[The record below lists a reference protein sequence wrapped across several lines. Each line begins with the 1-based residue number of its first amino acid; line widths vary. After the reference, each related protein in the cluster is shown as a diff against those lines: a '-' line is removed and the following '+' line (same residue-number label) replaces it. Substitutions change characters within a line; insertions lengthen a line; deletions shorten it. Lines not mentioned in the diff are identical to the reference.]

1 VNAKFSSI
9 SKRGQ
14 TTLRSP
20 LRIYKEAPCPALST
34 IVRRFLVIE
43 FPTSYHDVHLP
54 DSDAVAAFS
63 FRGVCRINGDQSA
76 PPTAFT
82 GPRDFLRAHEHR
94 DSHAVLL
101 VIFTPV
107 GAHTFLRSPLDE
119 IAGSTVN
126 LTDVTGNR
134 NDLSSLNEQLVIA
147 HNHRRRVAVVERL
160 LLSRVHPAK
169 PDPLIGA
176 AVAWLDQ
183 GTAGRRRIDDLA
195 RYIGLSQSALERR
208 FRRVVGLSPKN
219 YASLAR
225 LRHAVRLQAT
235 GADLTTV
242 AHSAGYSDQSHFIK
256 DFRRATG
263 SAPST
268 FFRRQNSAA

>member
-1 VNAKFSSI
+1 MNAKFSSV
-9 SKRGQ
+9 SKRVQ
-14 TTLRSP
+14 TSPGSP
-20 LRIYKEAPCPALST
+20 LRIYKQAPCPALSA

-43 FPTSYHDVHLP
+43 FPMFYNDVHLP
-54 DSDAVAAFS
+54 DSGAVAAFS
-63 FRGVCRINGDQSA
+63 FRGACQINGDQWA

-82 GPRDFLRAHEHR
+82 GPRDILRAHEHR

-101 VIFTPV
+101 VTFTPV

-119 IAGSTVN
+119 IAGSTVS
-126 LTDVTGNR
+126 LTEVTGNR

-147 HNHRRRVAVVERL
+147 QNHRRRVALVENF
-160 LLSRVHPAK
+160 LLSRVQLAQ

-176 AVAWLDQ
+176 AVTWLEQ
-183 GTAGRRRIDDLA
+183 ETAGRRRIDDLA

-208 FRRVVGLSPKN
+208 FRRVVGFSPKK
-219 YASLAR
+219 YSSLAR
-225 LRHAVRLQAT
+225 LRRAVRLQAT
-235 GADLTTV
+235 GADLTSV

-263 SAPST
+263 SAPSI
-268 FFRRQNSAA
+268 FFRQNSAE